1 MQVRDGMSAVSLTV
15 GPTHTLREA
24 AAMMVEKGTGAA
36 LVSDSES
43 PTPGIVTE
51 RDLLISIG
59 GGEDPDVELVCE
71 HMAERVIAAAPDW
84 SLERAAA
91 EMSRRGVRHLVVF
104 EAGDAVGV
112 LSMRDIVRVW
122 TSEGATSGMTP
133 G

>member
-1 MQVRDGMSAVSLTV
+1 MQVRDGMSEVTVSV
-15 GPTHTLREA
+15 GPSHTLREA
-24 AAMMVEKGTGAA
+24 AAMMVERKTGAA
-36 LVSDSES
+36 LVSDADS

-51 RDLLISIG
+51 RDLLISVAA
-59 GGEDPDVELVCE
+59 GEDPSAERVGD
-71 HMAERVIAAAPDW
+71 HMSERVIAAAPDW

-104 EAGDAVGV
+104 DGGEAVGV

-122 TSEGATSGMTP
+122 TTEGATSGMSP